1 MLQINGAEKMSGNKN
16 NNYLTGT
23 GASMISQNWPHQ
35 NYINLLTEASR
46 NTVVD
51 GKKIKCYIL
60 PSQRLCSDDLINDWA
75 LHIRRHYIRDGE
87 LQYKV
92 QTPGVTAET
101 YLKAYKIP
109 DKKIIRSGDFGEM
122 LIGDILEQIESYEVP
137 RYKHW
142 GRQDKNRSDPGTDV
156 IAYRLTESDYWDT
169 EDELLV
175 VEVKVLSS
183 SGYIKRV
190 VDDATKDSRKDRVD
204 DLEID
209 KSRLGMTLDYVNS
222 RSLMADDHATADAMI
237 RFQQM
242 AEYPCSIRYGIGAIA
257 AATNPEVLL
266 EKHYQFQSFAQL
278 DLVYI
283 VGGANLPDLIEKLYE
298 SCIQ

>member
-1 MLQINGAEKMSGNKN
+1 MA
-16 NNYLTGT
+16 
-23 GASMISQNWPHQ
+23 ASLIVQNWSHQ
-35 NYINLLTEASR
+35 KYVDLLTETGR
-46 NTVVD
+46 NAVVD

-60 PSQRLCSDDLINDWA
+60 PSDEACSDDLLADWA
-75 LHIRRHYIRDGE
+75 MHVRRHYIRDAE
-87 LQYKV
+87 LQCKV
-92 QTPGVTAET
+92 RNLSMVAAT

-109 DKKIIRSGDFGEM
+109 NRKIIRSGDFGEI
-122 LIGDILEQIESYEVP
+122 LIGDMLEQIESYEVP

-142 GRQDKNRSDPGTDV
+142 GRQDKNRSDPGSDV

-190 VDDATKDSRKDRVD
+190 VNDASEDSLKDRVD
-204 DLEID
+204 ELEID

-222 RSLMADDHATADAMI
+222 RSMMANDRETADAMA

-242 AEYPCSIRYGIGAIA
+242 AECPCVVRYGIGAIA
-257 AATNPEVLL
+257 ATNNPDTLL
-266 EKHYQFQSFAQL
+266 EKNYQFESFEKL
-278 DLVYI
+278 DLAYI
-283 VGGANLPDLIEKLYE
+283 VGGANLPDLIDKIYE
-298 SCIQ
+298 SCIR

>member
-1 MLQINGAEKMSGNKN
+1 MSGQNNENKPV
-16 NNYLTGT
+16 GM
-23 GASMISQNWPHQ
+23 GASICSQNWSRQ
-35 NYINLLTEASR
+35 NYVNLLSEASR

-51 GKKIKCYIL
+51 GEKIKCYIL
-60 PSQRLCSDDLINDWA
+60 PSEEVCSGDLITDWA
-75 LHIRRHYIRDGE
+75 LHVRRHYIRDGE
-87 LQYKV
+87 LQRKL
-92 QTPGVTAET
+92 QNRGVVAET

-109 DKKIIRSGDFGEM
+109 DKKIIRSGDFGEI

-142 GRQDKNRSDPGTDV
+142 GRQDKNRSDPGSDV
-156 IAYRLTESDYWDT
+156 IAYRLTESDYWDAA
-169 EDELLV
+169 DELLV

-190 VDDATKDSRKDRVD
+190 VDDASKDSWKDRVD
-204 DLEID
+204 ELEID

-222 RSLMADDHATADAMI
+222 RSLIADDHVTADAME

-242 AEYPCSIRYGIGAIA
+242 AEHPCIIRYGIGAIA
-257 AATNPEVLL
+257 AANNPEVLL

-283 VGGANLPDLIEKLYE
+283 VGGANLADLIDKVYE